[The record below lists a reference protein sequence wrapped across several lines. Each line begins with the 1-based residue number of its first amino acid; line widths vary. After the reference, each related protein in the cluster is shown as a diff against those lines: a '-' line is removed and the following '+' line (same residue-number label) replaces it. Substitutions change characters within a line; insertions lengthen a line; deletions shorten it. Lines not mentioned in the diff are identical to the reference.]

1 MVESESVIPIEDMAR
16 INALLKLLDLLV
28 TPKNMATRETFEQLF
43 VSANTHGYMIAIR
56 ETYFETITC

>member
-43 VSANTHGYMIAIR
+43 VSANTHR
-56 ETYFETITC
+56 